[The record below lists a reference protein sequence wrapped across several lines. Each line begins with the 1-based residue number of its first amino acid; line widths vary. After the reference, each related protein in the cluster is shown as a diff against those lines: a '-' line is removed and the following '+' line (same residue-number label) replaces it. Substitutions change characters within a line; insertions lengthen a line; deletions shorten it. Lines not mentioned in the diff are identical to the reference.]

1 MFTKICLQPN
11 VGGAILAAVS
21 HPQFKLRWVQPD
33 KREEVSS
40 LFLSHVIRAANTDS
54 PNVLDAAL
62 DNTSDEDYG
71 YDTTPV
77 TVNDAMSVENRAKIE
92 AINYLE
98 DPSKDMNSLSK
109 YPLVYA
115 LFLRFN
121 TDLPSSAPVERLF
134 STG

>member
-11 VGGAILAAVS
+11 VSGAILAAVS
-21 HPQFKLRWVQPD
+21 HPQFKLRLVQPD

-98 DPSKDMNSLSK
+98 DPSKDMNSLSIC
-109 YPLVYA
+109 
-115 LFLRFN
+115 LFEWFFN
-121 TDLPSSAPVERLF
+121 GTSAQY
-134 STG
+134 GY